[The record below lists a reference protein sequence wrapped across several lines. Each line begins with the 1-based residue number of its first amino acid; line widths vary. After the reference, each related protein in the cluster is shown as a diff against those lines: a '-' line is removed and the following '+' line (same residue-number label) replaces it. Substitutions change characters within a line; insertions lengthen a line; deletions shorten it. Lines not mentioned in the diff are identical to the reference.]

1 MCTWVCGGS
10 EEGSE
15 EEAVVQ
21 GPAKSIVGARGA
33 WVGLQVPEN

>member
-1 MCTWVCGGS
+1 MEVGGG

-15 EEAVVQ
+15 EEAVVR
-21 GPAKSIVGARGA
+21 GPAKSIAGACGA